1 MVELAALTQARATRL
16 ACQASSRRAG
26 WEFRRACA
34 GAASIGEWI
43 DGGENVLRLGSQW
56 GGLGMAA
63 ASLFYP
69 GKKVAGHGVGL
80 GRKLL
85 AGVRL
90 CRQFSQLWS
99 RRQG

>member
-1 MVELAALTQARATRL
+1 MVELAALTQARAIRL

-69 GKKVAGHGVGL
+69 RKKVAGHGVGL

-90 CRQFSQLWS
+90 CQQISQLWS